1 LLASLQLLTLLLTLV
16 VFLLLTSMMFLLS
29 LSSLNGVPGLAGCP
43 SVCCFC
49 IHSICKLR
57 CFSGVSI
64 CVGSPVV
71 AFIPVVAGVPASLLW
86 LACGPAIA
94 GVPLVLTVAGVPGIV
109 GLPTVAFSLLLL
121 AFLL

>member
-1 LLASLQLLTLLLTLV
+1 MVSLVSLAALYAVAVSLHLT
-16 VFLLLTSMMFLLS
+16 
-29 LSSLNGVPGLAGCP
+29 
-43 SVCCFC
+43 
-49 IHSICKLR
+49 CKR
-57 CFSGVSI
+57 PCFSGVSI

-71 AFIPVVAGVPASLLW
+71 AFIPVVAGVPTSLLW

-109 GLPTVAFSLLLL
+109 GFPTVAFTLLLL